1 MISVCLTTYNGEK
14 YIKEQLDSIIEQ
26 LGESDEIII
35 SDDGSTD
42 RTLEVIAQYED
53 ARITVLHH
61 KSSGKTSFI
70 KAKNNFENA
79 LKHAKGDYIFLAD
92 QDDIWKPEKV
102 KICMEYL
109 VSYDCVES
117 DAELTA
123 QTPYTVGYLKERKG
137 LLSNAVYLP
146 FRGCCMAFTKKL
158 LNIVLPIPKSVITH
172 DAWIGCCA
180 VARKKYFKIKKDLIY
195 YRIHDNNV
203 SVGKIDNSFAYKV
216 YYRVCLLFNVI
227 VRCWLNGNI
236 R

>member
-14 YIKEQLDSIIEQ
+14 YIKEQLDSILNQ
-26 LGESDEIII
+26 LGENDEVII

-42 RTLEVIAQYED
+42 RTLDVIAQIGD
-53 ARITVLHH
+53 NRITVLHH
-61 KSSGKTSFI
+61 ESCGKTSFI

-102 KICMEYL
+102 KVFMEYL
-109 VSYDCVES
+109 GTYECVES

-123 QTPYTVGYLKERKG
+123 QTPYTVGHLEEHRG
-137 LLSNAVYLP
+137 LLANTIYLP
-146 FRGCCMAFTKKL
+146 FRGCCMAFTKDL
-158 LNIVLPIPKSVITH
+158 LDLVLPIPDSVITH

-180 VARKKYFKIKKDLIY
+180 VARKKYFKIKEDLIS

-203 SVGKIDNSFAYKV
+203 SVGKNNNTFAYKI
-216 YYRVCLLFNVI
+216 YYRICLLFNVI
-227 VRCWLNGNI
+227 VRCWFKGKK
-236 R
+236 